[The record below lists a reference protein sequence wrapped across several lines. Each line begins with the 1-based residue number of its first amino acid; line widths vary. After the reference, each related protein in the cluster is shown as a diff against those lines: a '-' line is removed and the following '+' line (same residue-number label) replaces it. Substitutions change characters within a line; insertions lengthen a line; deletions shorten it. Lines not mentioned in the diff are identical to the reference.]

1 MKSASPASKLLVVLV
16 EDDPGTREVFAI
28 ALEMEGF
35 VVVTFETAT
44 QALDGI
50 SILAPAAVVADLTLP
65 GGVSGADLVRQI
77 RSESPE
83 LGAVPFFAVTG
94 WDPKMIPA
102 DDTALFTQ
110 VFLKPVDVDVVG
122 KAIRAAVAQPE

>member
-1 MKSASPASKLLVVLV
+1 MKPATNASKLLIVLV

-35 VVVTFETAT
+35 VVVTFETAK

-50 SILAPAAVVADLTLP
+50 SILGPAAVVADLTLP
-65 GGVSGADLVRQI
+65 GGVGGADLVRQI

-83 LGAVPFFAVTG
+83 LEAVPFFAVTG
-94 WDPKMIPA
+94 WDPRMIPA
-102 DDTALFTQ
+102 ADAALFRQ

-122 KAIRAAVAQPE
+122 KAIRSAVAQPD

>member
-1 MKSASPASKLLVVLV
+1 MKPVSSASKLLVVLV

-35 VVVTFETAT
+35 VVVTFETAK

-50 SILAPAAVVADLTLP
+50 SILGPAAVVADLTLP
-65 GGVSGADLVRQI
+65 GSIGGAELVRQI
-77 RSESPE
+77 RNESPE
-83 LGAVPFFAVTG
+83 LEAVPFFAVTG

-102 DDTALFTQ
+102 ADASLFRQ
-110 VFLKPVDVDVVG
+110 IFLKPVDVDVVG
-122 KAIRAAVAQPE
+122 KAIRAAVAKPE